1 MGYRIQPVIDIR
13 RQDIGLG
20 VDLSFNNP
28 GIFKTTYTTNNQ
40 AKANLKNLLLTRVG
54 ERYEQVLFGTN
65 LLNILFQPN
74 NEFTKQDIS
83 EEITSAIN
91 YWLPYIDIILI
102 DIVTIEDDPTMLHSI
117 KITLTYS
124 VSAFNTDK
132 ITIITGENGSVTVD

>member
-1 MGYRIQPVIDIR
+1 MGYRIQPVVDAQSR
-13 RQDIGLG
+13 DIGLG

-28 GIFKTTYTTNNQ
+28 GIFKTTYTTDEQ

-74 NEFTKQDIS
+74 NEFTKQDID

-91 YWLPYIDIILI
+91 YWLPYIDIVSLNII
-102 DIVTIEDDPTMLHSI
+102 TVEDDPTMLHTI
-117 KITLTYS
+117 KITLTYA
-124 VSAFNTDK
+124 VSGFSTDK
-132 ITIITGENGSVTVD
+132 ITIITGEDGSVTVE